1 VNPTL
6 FDYSET
12 TTDWLQHLYRNLGIF
27 QGELRAK
34 VLASIVYELARR
46 RNLTL
51 VGAEKVIAGNC
62 WLKCVFCVF
71 RLVLGRSRL

>member
-1 VNPTL
+1 MRTTMNPTL

-12 TTDWLQHLYRNLGIF
+12 TTDWLQRLYRKLGIF

-46 RNLTL
+46 
-51 VGAEKVIAGNC
+51 GIPAPG
-62 WLKCVFCVF
+62 
-71 RLVLGRSRL
+71 

>member
-34 VLASIVYELARR
+34 VLASIDEFRGGCKPSSG
-46 RNLTL
+46 TSCSQ
-51 VGAEKVIAGNC
+51 EKA
-62 WLKCVFCVF
+62 
-71 RLVLGRSRL
+71 

>member
-1 VNPTL
+1 MAGTVRTQEGVGAATVNPTL

-46 RNLTL
+46 GIP
-51 VGAEKVIAGNC
+51 VSG
-62 WLKCVFCVF
+62 
-71 RLVLGRSRL
+71 

>member
-46 RNLTL
+46 GIPVSGDILPPSGGTCA
-51 VGAEKVIAGNC
+51 VSG
-62 WLKCVFCVF
+62 
-71 RLVLGRSRL
+71 